1 MRVEV
6 LDEAVEL
13 LGKGGGADGLA
24 CSHVLLI
31 SQEDTVLLSLGLVAV
46 GRMPQQLLAQDEV
59 GELLVGGLLEL
70 SPEELDKALDQPAL
84 VPDC

>member
-1 MRVEV
+1 MV
-6 LDEAVEL
+6 LTI
-13 LGKGGGADGLA
+13 G
-24 CSHVLLI
+24 SHVLLI
-31 SQEDTVLLSLGLVAV
+31 CQQHSVLGCLELVAV
-46 GRMPQQLLAQDEV
+46 GCPPQPLLAQDEV